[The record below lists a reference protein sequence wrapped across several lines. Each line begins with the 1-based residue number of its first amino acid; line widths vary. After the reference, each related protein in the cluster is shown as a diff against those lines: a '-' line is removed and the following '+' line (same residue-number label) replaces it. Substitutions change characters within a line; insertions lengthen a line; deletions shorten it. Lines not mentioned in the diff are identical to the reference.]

1 MYFKEIK
8 LQNFRNYNQQ
18 EVAFHPK
25 VNIITGN
32 NAQGKTNLLE
42 ALYMM
47 SLAKSFRTNKDNEMI
62 GFGKKFARI
71 KAASFKDDRQID
83 VEIILE
89 EGQKTVKIDGLK
101 TNKISDILENIYIV
115 IFSPED
121 LSIVKGEPEKRRKF
135 INRELCQI
143 KPVYYSNLSRYKKIL
158 QQRNYL
164 LKQESINQDVL
175 SVWNQEFADIGA
187 RIITERKSFVQ
198 KLDRISRDIHKRI
211 TDGKENLNIF
221 YESDVTCKETLKEQ
235 TEEFLKKLERNA
247 KNDLFRKTST
257 VGPHKDD
264 LKIVI
269 DDIDIRI
276 FGSQGQQRTAAL
288 SLKLAEIEI
297 IREETAEIPILL
309 LDDVLSELD
318 FSRQKFLISALRE
331 VQLFITTTEIS
342 DYIRDT
348 LPDNFIFTV
357 QDGKMRRELEF

>member
-1 MYFKEIK
+1 MYFKGIK
-8 LQNFRNYNQQ
+8 LQNFRNYELEQ
-18 EVAFHPK
+18 VDFHPR

-47 SLAKSFRTNKDNEMI
+47 SLAKSFRTSKDSEMI
-62 GFGKKFARI
+62 GFGKAFGRI
-71 KAASFKDDRQID
+71 KAESYKDERSVE

-101 TNKISDILENIYIV
+101 TNKISDILENNYIV

-121 LSIVKGEPEKRRKF
+121 LGIIKGEPEKRRKF

-164 LKQESINQDVL
+164 LKQDCIDPDVL
-175 SVWNQEFADIGA
+175 SVWNQEFADTGS
-187 RIITERKSFVQ
+187 RIIRERTGFIA
-198 KLDRISRDIHKRI
+198 KLDRISKDIHHRI
-211 TDGKENLNIF
+211 TDGKENLSIL
-221 YESDVTCKETLKEQ
+221 YESNVPLKETLAEQ
-235 TEEFLKKLERNA
+235 TEEFLRKLQKNA
-247 KNDLFRKTST
+247 QQDLFRKTST

-264 LKIVI
+264 LNIAI
-269 DDIDIRI
+269 DGIDIRS

-297 IREETAEIPILL
+297 IKEETGEIPILL

-318 FSRQKFLISALRE
+318 FSRQRFLISALRE
-331 VQLFITTTEIS
+331 AQLFITTTEIS
-342 DYIRDT
+342 DYVKNT
-348 LPDNFIFTV
+348 LSDNYIFTV
-357 QDGKMRRELEF
+357 KGGKISREQPI